1 VGLQNHGVGPVTLR
15 RQLGIDQLPVK
26 RWGDR
31 SCAGDK
37 GTIARAGDTAS
48 GGGGGGAITKI
59 DAHCKKFATNQP
71 SNP

>member
-15 RQLGIDQLPVK
+15 RQFGIDQLPVK

-31 SCAGDK
+31 SCAGSK
-37 GTIARAGDTAS
+37 GTIARGGDTGS
-48 GGGGGGAITKI
+48 GGGGGAITKI
-59 DAHCKKFATNQP
+59 VAHFKKFTTSQL